1 MGDLPE
7 RKYRI
12 SGSGGA
18 FPRAPK
24 TLGLLAG
31 RIAPWAA
38 FGLLLLW
45 SWRFIDLAHALPT
58 YDDVLE
64 VVWITSWYDAALR
77 GPHGAQL
84 FPLIFFPAGWHVAT
98 YAGGPARLLATH
110 AAVLRS
116 FTTATRW
123 RTMAAVQAAKT
134 PRPMVRCTPV
144 C

>member
-64 VVWITSWYDAALR
+64 VVWITSWYDAAFV
-77 GPHGAQL
+77 GFMAC
-84 FPLIFFPAGWHVAT
+84 
-98 YAGGPARLLATH
+98 
-110 AAVLRS
+110 S
-116 FTTATRW
+116 FS
-123 RTMAAVQAAKT
+123 RTSSTLPNGMW
-134 PRPMVRCTPV
+134 RPMPAAPRAC
-144 C
+144 